1 MPEDDATQTDEVTED
16 TADEAV
22 VDDAAT
28 EDDETV
34 EGADQLADAGK
45 KALDTMKAQRNA
57 ERAKR
62 RELEQRIAALE
73 KPADDKPGDAD
84 AIKAEATREA
94 TTKANQRILRS
105 EIKAAAKGVLA
116 DPADAFKF
124 LDLSEFD
131 VSDDGEID
139 EDEVAEAIA
148 DLIKNKPYL
157 AAQGGKRFQ
166 GTGDNGSR
174 NGERKSQLTEADMA
188 SMTPAQI
195 DKARKEG
202 RFNKL
207 MGV

>member
-16 TADEAV
+16 TTDEAV

-73 KPADDKPGDAD
+73 KPADDKPEDAD